1 LWWNAAADLITRKER
16 IMSEE
21 TTIVLLRMPETGE
34 GISFREVLDNC
45 SYTVTEAFAKLFKI
59 AEEAG
64 YGLRVDLP
72 KQGEQFLDE
81 GLWKTANRL
90 ILTPPAPEPEHD
102 KTPSWHPDCFYA
114 GGCGCNNIR
123 LGVKPTP
130 EPEPNEWEAWC
141 VTRPML
147 KDYPDYHTHD
157 TAMVAWHK
165 RMPRCK
171 CWKGEPE

>member
-1 LWWNAAADLITRKER
+1 
-16 IMSEE
+16 MSEE

-34 GISFREVLDNC
+34 GISFRQVLDNC

-64 YGLRVDLP
+64 YGLRVDFP
-72 KQGEQFLDE
+72 KQGEQWWY
-81 GLWKTANRL
+81 GRTWHNANHEFVHTQCL
-90 ILTPPAPEPEHD
+90 ILTPPA
-102 KTPSWHPDCFYA
+102 
-114 GGCGCNNIR
+114 
-123 LGVKPTP
+123 P

-141 VTRPML
+141 ITRPML

-157 TAMVAWHK
+157 IAMVEWHK

>member
-81 GLWKTANRL
+81 GLWKTANRDFIRVKCL
-90 ILTPPAPEPEHD
+90 VLTPPA
-102 KTPSWHPDCFYA
+102 
-114 GGCGCNNIR
+114 
-123 LGVKPTP
+123 P

-171 CWKGEPE
+171 CGKGGRNEEATL